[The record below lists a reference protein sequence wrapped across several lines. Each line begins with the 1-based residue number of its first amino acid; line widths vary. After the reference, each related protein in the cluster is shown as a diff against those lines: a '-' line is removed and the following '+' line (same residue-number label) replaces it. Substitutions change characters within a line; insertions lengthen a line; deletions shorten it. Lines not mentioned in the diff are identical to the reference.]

1 MRGNY
6 CGFVYIITNT
16 QKNVLYTGVTSEL
29 RERIHQHKTKYY
41 PNSFSA
47 KYNLTILVY
56 FERFDYIEDAIER
69 EKQIK
74 GGSRKAKEILINSI
88 NPTWKDLWDEVQDL

>member
-1 MRGNY
+1 MRRNF
-6 CGFVYIITNT
+6 CGFVYIITNI
-16 QKNVLYTGVTSEL
+16 QKKVLYTGVTSEL
-29 RERIHQHKTKYY
+29 RERIHQHRTKFY
-41 PNSFSA
+41 PASFSA

-74 GGSRKAKEILINSI
+74 GGSRKAKESLINSI
-88 NPTWKDLWDEVQDL
+88 NPRWKDLWPEVQDL